1 MKLYTYFRSSAAYRV
16 RIALNLKGIPC
27 TPVFVH
33 LTRGG
38 GEQHAPAYRAVN
50 PAGLVP
56 ALELDDGTVITQSL
70 AIMAYLD
77 EAYPSP
83 SLYPDDT
90 MARAKVRNFAAII
103 VSDIHPL
110 NNLRVLRYL
119 KRELHQEQ
127 PAIDAWYRHWI
138 AEGLP
143 ALEAMLTE
151 HGPFCFGA
159 APTLADVCLVPQ
171 LANARRYECPLDAFP
186 RLCRAEAACHALPAF
201 QAAAP
206 ERQPDAE

>member
-1 MKLYTYFRSSAAYRV
+1 VKLYTYFRSSAAYRV
-16 RIALNLKGIPC
+16 RIALNLKGIPY

-33 LTRGG
+33 LQR
-38 GEQHAPAYRAVN
+38 GEQGKPAYRAIN

-56 ALELDDGTVITQSL
+56 TLELDDGTIITQSL
-70 AIMAYLD
+70 AIMAWLD
-77 EAYPSP
+77 EAHPSP
-83 SLYPDDT
+83 SVYPPDPMT
-90 MARAKVRNFAAII
+90 RAKVRNFAATI
-103 VSDIHPL
+103 VADIHPL

-143 ALEAMLTE
+143 ALEAMLTGP
-151 HGPFCFGA
+151 GPFCFGA
-159 APTLADVCLVPQ
+159 APSLADICLVPQ
-171 LANARRYECPLDAFP
+171 LANARRYDCPLDAFP
-186 RLCRAEAACHALPAF
+186 RLLRAEAACQALPAF

>member
-16 RIALNLKGIPC
+16 RIALNLKAIPY

-38 GEQHAPAYRAVN
+38 GEQHAATYRAVN

-77 EAYPSP
+77 EAYPTP
-83 SLYPDDT
+83 SLYPDDV
-90 MARAKVRNFAAII
+90 MARAKVRNFAATI
-103 VSDIHPL
+103 VADIHPL

-127 PAIDAWYRHWI
+127 AVIDAWYRHWI

-143 ALEAMLTE
+143 ALEAMLTDF
-151 HGPFCFGA
+151 GPFCFGH
-159 APTLADVCLVPQ
+159 APTLADICLVPQ
-171 LANARRYECPLDAFP
+171 LANARRYDCPLEAFP
-186 RLCRAEAACHALPAF
+186 RLLRAEAACQALPAF

-206 ERQPDAE
+206 EKQPDAE